1 LGEAKEVEDMSFRAA
16 RRRDRRTRRQI
27 RPRLFWYM
35 PIRFFQTLGLGYRWL
50 IEDGDQV
57 RAETVGQSIDD

>member
-27 RPRLFWYM
+27 
-35 PIRFFQTLGLGYRWL
+35 
-50 IEDGDQV
+50 
-57 RAETVGQSIDD
+57 